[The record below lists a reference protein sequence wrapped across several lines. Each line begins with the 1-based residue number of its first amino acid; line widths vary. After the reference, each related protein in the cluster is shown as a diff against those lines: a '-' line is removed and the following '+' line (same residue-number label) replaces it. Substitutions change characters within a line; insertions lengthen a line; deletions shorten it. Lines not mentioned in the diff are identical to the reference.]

1 MPQFAYRALTE
12 AGERVVG
19 EIEAGDRRGAIQ
31 RLQAQGL
38 IPIEAQPASRGAPQG
53 MEAPVGRPARS
64 SGRQAAAVTVA
75 TRELAT
81 LIGAGETLESALALV
96 AGELSDRRLR
106 PVFEA
111 LLNRVR
117 TGASLSD
124 AMAAEPGIFSR
135 LYIGMVRAAEAT
147 GRLGEVL
154 TELADLRER
163 QETLQRQ
170 LGSALI
176 YPIVLLLTAIGAV
189 LVLLLYVVP
198 QFTPIFAGHEDR
210 LPPLTRFILDAAGW
224 LRTRGPTLALVL
236 ACVGL
241 AWLLAARIGWLRL
254 FGHRLALRLWG
265 FGSLARD
272 RATAEV
278 CRGLATLLKGGL
290 DLPSALLLMREM
302 VSNLAIAEALGRAA
316 SAVRQGRRLS
326 EALAAEGILQPMGQK
341 LLKTAEESGRL
352 EPLARYIAE
361 RFEQVQATRM
371 QRFVTLLEPVL
382 VIGLGGL
389 VGGIV
394 IAILTAVLSV
404 NELAF

>member
-12 AGERVVG
+12 AGERVAG

-38 IPIEAQPASRGAPQG
+38 IPIEAQPAGRGTLPGA
-53 MEAPVGRPARS
+53 EAPVGRPARS
-64 SGRQAAAVTVA
+64 SGRQAAQVTVT

-96 AGELSDRRLR
+96 AGELGDRRLR
-106 PVFEA
+106 AVFEGI
-111 LLNRVR
+111 LNRVR

-124 AMAAEPGIFSR
+124 AMAAEPRVFSR
-135 LYIGMVRAAEAT
+135 LYVGMVRAAEAT

-154 TELADLRER
+154 GELADLRER
-163 QETLQRQ
+163 QEALRRQ

-176 YPIVLLLTAIGAV
+176 YPAVLTLTAIGAV

-198 QFTPIFAGHEDR
+198 QFTPVFAGHEDR

-224 LRTRGPTLALVL
+224 LRAHGQAMAVAL
-236 ACVGL
+236 ACLGL
-241 AWLLAARIGWLRL
+241 LWLLAAQVGWLRL
-254 FGHRLALRLWG
+254 VGHRLALRVWG
-265 FGSLARD
+265 IGTLARE

-341 LLKTAEESGRL
+341 LLRTAEESGRL

-361 RFEQVQATRM
+361 RFEQIMATRM
-371 QRFVTLLEPVL
+371 QRFATLLEPLL
-382 VIGLGGL
+382 VIGLGGI

>member
-12 AGERVVG
+12 AGERVAG

-38 IPIEAQPASRGAPQG
+38 IPIEAQPAGRGALPG
-53 MEAPVGRPARS
+53 TDAPVAGPARS
-64 SGRQAAAVTVA
+64 SGRHAAQVTVT

-96 AGELSDRRLR
+96 AGELGDRRLR
-106 PVFEA
+106 AVFEGI
-111 LLNRVR
+111 LNRVR

-124 AMAAEPGIFSR
+124 AMAAEPRVFSR
-135 LYIGMVRAAEAT
+135 LYVGMVRAAEAT

-154 TELADLRER
+154 GELADLRER
-163 QETLQRQ
+163 QEALRRQ
-170 LGSALI
+170 LTSALI
-176 YPIVLLLTAIGAV
+176 YPAVLMLTAIGAV

-198 QFTPIFAGHEDR
+198 QFTPVFAGHEDR
-210 LPPLTRFILDAAGW
+210 LPPLTRFILDAADW
-224 LRTRGPTLALVL
+224 LRASGPTVAVVL
-236 ACVGL
+236 ASLGL
-241 AWLLAARIGWLRL
+241 LWLFATRIGWLRL
-254 FGHRLALRLWG
+254 LGDRLTLRLWG
-265 FGSLARD
+265 IGTLARE

-326 EALAAEGILQPMGQK
+326 EALAIEGILQPMGQK
-341 LLKTAEESGRL
+341 LLRTAEESGRL

-361 RFEQVQATRM
+361 RFEQILATRM
-371 QRFVTLLEPVL
+371 QRFVTLLEPLL
-382 VIGLGGL
+382 VIGLGGI